1 VNIRPPKGF
10 APLSIGIIALA
21 LLVVA
26 PNGPLAIVHE
36 QAFDLLLGF
45 SPAKRSTQTPLV
57 VDIDRPSLA
66 ALGQWPWKRE
76 QLAELITA
84 IASAKP
90 RVLGLDILIEGP
102 DERSPAALARRLAE
116 VAGETPLHDLMQALP
131 DGDVLLA
138 AALKGVPTVMAVA
151 LDPDRSGN
159 SPPSSTFLVRGMPD
173 VSAFWHAEGAIGP
186 TAGVA
191 SGAAGLGVVALPGDS
206 DAHVRRVPLLAV
218 TGDSLWPGLALEM
231 ARVAS
236 EASAYLLTGHPT
248 ALRVGELVLPLP
260 RDATLRLRPISER
273 AHGARTLRALD
284 VLRDPAT
291 RAQLGKRLVFLGSSA
306 PELGGL
312 RPAATGDLVPSVQ
325 IQADALQQILA
336 GDMPSRPP
344 YVVIFE
350 LVCALAM
357 GAFAGR
363 LALTM
368 APLNAGLGT
377 LYLAGAWVLFSLW
390 ALYFGHVL
398 VSPITIP
405 IVAFASYATAAL
417 VVASQIR
424 RREAA
429 IRRRFEQHVAPQVVR
444 RIIEQPELLKV
455 EGEMREVTAL
465 CTDVEGFTPMTARAE
480 PRALVRLLDRYFEGL
495 AQLVVDHGGMVDKI
509 VGDGL
514 LALFNAPLD
523 LAEHPARA
531 VQCARA
537 ILAFSQTL
545 RETPDATALGFGRT
559 RIGIE
564 TGSVI
569 VGDVGG
575 GRRLDYTAY
584 GAAMNLAARL
594 EKANKELGTMIC
606 VGPTAAGHLPP
617 EVLRPLGALSVAG
630 VTSPIRVFEPWP
642 DRLDAAGRRQYEEA
656 AAMVDKDP
664 AAAAQALREF
674 SINHPGDLAAE
685 LFGKRLS
692 RGGKLHALHR

>member
-1 VNIRPPKGF
+1 VNTLPPKVI

-26 PNGPLAIVHE
+26 PNGPLEIVHE
-36 QAFDLLLGF
+36 QAFDVLLGITPTKQATQ
-45 SPAKRSTQTPLV
+45 SPVV
-57 VDIDRPSLA
+57 VDIDRSSLA

-76 QLAELITA
+76 QLAQLITA

-90 RVLGLDILIEGP
+90 RALGLDILIEGP

-116 VAGETPLHDLMQALP
+116 VAGKPQLSDLIAELP
-131 DGDVLLA
+131 DGDALLA
-138 AALKGVPTVMAVA
+138 AAIKRIPTVMAVA
-151 LDPDRSGN
+151 LDPDRGGN
-159 SPPSSTFLVRGMPD
+159 APRSSTFLVRGMPD

-186 TAGVA
+186 TASVA
-191 SGAAGLGVVALPGDS
+191 DGAAGLGVVALPGDS

-218 TGDSLWPGLALEM
+218 TGNTLWPGLAVEM

-236 EASAYLLTGHPT
+236 DASAYVLTGHPT
-248 ALRVGELVLPLP
+248 TLHVGDMALPLQG
-260 RDATLRLRPISER
+260 DGTLRLRPNSEPVY
-273 AHGARTLRALD
+273 AQRTLRALD

-291 RAQLGKRLVFLGSSA
+291 RARLGNRLVMLGSSA

-312 RPAATGDLVPSVQ
+312 RPAAAGDLLPSVQ
-325 IQADALQQILA
+325 IQADALQQLLA

-344 YVVIFE
+344 YVVAFE
-350 LVCALAM
+350 LVCALAL

-368 APLNAGLGT
+368 APLSAGLGT
-377 LYLAGAWVLFSLW
+377 LYLAGGWLLFSFW

-405 IVAFASYATAAL
+405 VVTVASYASAAL

-509 VGDGL
+509 VGDGI

-523 LAEHPARA
+523 LAEHPTRA

-537 ILAFSQTL
+537 IFAFSQAL
-545 RETPDATALGFGRT
+545 RDTPDAKALGFGRT

-564 TGSVI
+564 AGSVI

-594 EKANKELGTMIC
+594 EEANKELATAIC
-606 VGPTAAGHLPP
+606 VGPTAAALLPP
-617 EVLRPLGALSVAG
+617 HALRPLGVLGVAG
-630 VTSPIRVFEPWP
+630 VATPIRVFEPWP
-642 DRLDAAGRRQYEEA
+642 DSLDEPDRRQYEEA
-656 AAMVDKDP
+656 AAIVDKDP
-664 AAAAQALREF
+664 AAGVLALREF
-674 SINHPGDLAAE
+674 WRSHPEDLAAGR
-685 LFGKRLS
+685 FADRLS
-692 RGGKLHALHR
+692 QRESSKARLG

>member
-1 VNIRPPKGF
+1 VKLLPPKGF
-10 APLSIGIIALA
+10 APLSIGIVALA

-26 PNGPLAIVHE
+26 PNGPLEIVHE
-36 QAFDLLLGF
+36 QAFDLLLSI
-45 SPAKRSTQTPLV
+45 SPAKRSSQTPIV
-57 VDIDRPSLA
+57 VDIDRSSLA
-66 ALGQWPWKRE
+66 ELGQWPWKRE
-76 QLAELITA
+76 LLAELITA

-116 VAGETPLHDLMQALP
+116 VAGGAQLHDLIRELP
-131 DGDVLLA
+131 DGDVQLA
-138 AALKGVPTVMAVA
+138 AAIKRVPSVMAIA
-151 LDPDRSGN
+151 LDPDRGGN
-159 SPPSSTFLVRGMPD
+159 SPPSATFLVRGRPD
-173 VSAFWHAEGAIGP
+173 VSAYWHAEGAIGP
-186 TAGVA
+186 AASVA
-191 SGAAGLGVVALPGDS
+191 DGAAGLGVVALPGDS
-206 DAHVRRVPLLAV
+206 DAHVRRAPLLAV
-218 TGDSLWPGLALEM
+218 TGNTLWPGLALEM
-231 ARVAS
+231 ARVAND
-236 EASAYLLTGHPT
+236 ASAYLLIGHPAT
-248 ALRVGELVLPLP
+248 LHVAEMVLPLS
-260 RDATLRLRPISER
+260 RDATLRLRPISEH
-273 AHGARTLRALD
+273 AHAARTLRALD
-284 VLRDPAT
+284 VLRDEGT
-291 RAQLGKRLVFLGSSA
+291 RAQLEKHLVLLGSSA

-312 RPAATGDLVPSVQ
+312 RPAASGDLVPSVQ
-325 IQADALQQILA
+325 LQADALQQILA

-344 YVVIFE
+344 YVAGFE
-350 LVCALAM
+350 LICALAL
-357 GAFAGR
+357 GAYAGR

-377 LYLAGAWVLFSLW
+377 LYLAGAWVLFALW

-398 VSPITIP
+398 VSPITVP
-405 IVAFASYATAAL
+405 IVAIASYASAAL

-523 LAEHPARA
+523 VAEHPARA

-537 ILAFSQTL
+537 IVAFSQTL
-545 RETPDATALGFGRT
+545 RETPDAMALGFGRT
-559 RIGIE
+559 RVGIE
-564 TGSVI
+564 TGRVI

-594 EKANKELGTMIC
+594 EKANKELGTRIC
-606 VGPTAAGHLPP
+606 VGPNAAAHLPP
-617 EVLRPLGALSVAG
+617 QTLRSLGLFYVAG
-630 VTSPIRVFEPWP
+630 VALPIHVFEPWP
-642 DRLDAAGRRQYEEA
+642 DSLDAPSRRQYEEVA
-656 AAMVDKDP
+656 AIIETDP
-664 AAAAQALREF
+664 VGAARALREF
-674 SINHPGDLAAE
+674 SSKHPEDLVAKRFAD
-685 LFGKRLS
+685 RLS
-692 RGGKLHALHR
+692 RGGISHALQD